1 MTSTAY
7 VPRVHLVGSIPLEN
21 SEAALRT
28 AATLGSG
35 IARIPD
41 GETGERSNWIRWQH
55 SVFTRNTQF
64 SETRSH
70 RPQYS
75 ARNFLTVA
83 PGVAPDDVAIGPLGY
98 AKAAVDSYQ
107 VFVQL
112 RSEGIIPAATRF
124 QVGLPTPVGVVI
136 NFFEPAARPL
146 IEGPYQTALRAELET
161 ILAAIPG
168 PDLAIQWEVVWE
180 FAMIE
185 GWLSEAEWWG
195 ADTFADIIDRLVSL
209 GNAIPPEVELGFHLC
224 YGDANHKHFMEPT
237 DTRAMRDVA
246 NAVRQA
252 VHRKV
257 DWVHM
262 PVPRGRADVDYF
274 APLSELDLDDDTE
287 LYLGLIHL
295 TDGVPGANRR
305 IASARSAVSGFGLAT
320 ECGFGRR
327 PPESIRQLLAI
338 HRDLL
343 TAAHD

>member
-28 AATLGSG
+28 AATLGSSL
-35 IARIPD
+35 ARIPD
-41 GETGERSNWIRWQH
+41 GETGERSNWIAWQH
-55 SVFTRNTQF
+55 GVFTRNAQF
-64 SETRSH
+64 RTTRSH

-75 ARNFLTVA
+75 ARNFLAIA
-83 PGVAPDDVAIGPLGY
+83 PGVDPDDVTIGPLGY

-107 VFVQL
+107 VFMRL
-112 RSEGIIPAATRF
+112 RSEGVIPDGTRF
-124 QVGLPTPVGVVI
+124 QVSLPTPVGVVI

-146 IEGPYQTALRAELET
+146 VEGPYQTALGAELDT

-168 PDLAIQWEVVWE
+168 RDLAIQWDVVWE

-185 GWLSEAEWWG
+185 GWSSEAEWWG
-195 ADTFADIIDRLVSL
+195 GDAFADIVETLAEL
-209 GNAIPPEVELGFHLC
+209 GNAVPSDVELGFHLC
-224 YGDANHKHFMEPT
+224 YGDANHKHFIEPT
-237 DTRAMRDVA
+237 DTRSMRDVA
-246 NAVRQA
+246 NGVRQTL
-252 VHRKV
+252 RRQL

-262 PVPRGRADVDYF
+262 PVPRGRDDIDYF

-287 LYLGLIHL
+287 LYLGVIHL
-295 TDGVPGANRR
+295 TDGIPGANRR
-305 IASARSAVSGFGLAT
+305 IASAGSAVTGFGVAT

-327 PPESIRQLLAI
+327 PPRSIRQLIAI